1 MLFHV
6 KHSFAPLTHGSARHA
21 ASPSRSG
28 ASGRSRR
35 VEEMPAKRDR
45 VRPGT
50 SSGLPGGMSCWEG
63 SAVSGRPSGGKA
75 GSGRPGTSG
84 RQPGGGTG
92 PGSRIGVR
100 RAAGRRGGIGKVR
113 PRPAGPE
120 TGPSRTRMPKGNPAH
135 SLRCRAAKEA
145 TLRTDHPKPRKG
157 AARPDGDRAPG
168 GKGARASLEA
178 GAPLPEVEDRSITAG
193 QPGASC
199 EADAPFRAARNGPDS
214 IGTRGETE
222 RSKTPESEGQAC
234 RGGWGNARPA
244 SLLRPHRSGR
254 AAPTALPRPHSTGV
268 APSPP
273 FISSM

>member
-50 SSGLPGGMSCWEG
+50 SSGLPGGMSCREG

-222 RSKTPESEGQAC
+222 RSKTPESEGQA
-234 RGGWGNARPA
+234 
-244 SLLRPHRSGR
+244 
-254 AAPTALPRPHSTGV
+254 
-268 APSPP
+268 
-273 FISSM
+273 